1 MQLTLLS
8 RLQSLKTWQLQKP
21 KGSETIA
28 GRLESYILWPII
40 YNMCIIYAFHQERQ
54 IHIFLSVYKSC
65 CF

>member
-1 MQLTLLS
+1 MKLTLLS

-40 YNMCIIYAFHQERQ
+40 YAFHQERQ
-54 IHIFLSVYKSC
+54 VHIFLSVYKSC